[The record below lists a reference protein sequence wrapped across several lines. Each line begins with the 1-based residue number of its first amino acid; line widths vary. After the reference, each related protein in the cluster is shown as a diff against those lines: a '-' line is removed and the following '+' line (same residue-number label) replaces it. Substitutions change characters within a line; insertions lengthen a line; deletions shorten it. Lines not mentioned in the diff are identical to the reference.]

1 MTRSSRT
8 VANGCGLEGV
18 LCDSRLGRRMSSD
31 DAPAPANDPIEGR
44 FRASLQASIDAK
56 TALLSD
62 LGPSVAV
69 AHVLIDAYRRGN
81 SMFVFG
87 NGGSAADAQHI
98 AAEFLGRFYIERPSL
113 AAHAL
118 TVNTSALTAIANDYS
133 FDEVYARQLRGLARP
148 GDVAVGISTSG
159 NARNVVAGLG
169 AANECG
175 LTSVALTGSRGG
187 EARTVAQHWVGVPS
201 DDTPRIQEAH
211 IAIGHIWSELVEA
224 ALFGDLAAE

>member
-1 MTRSSRT
+1 MR
-8 VANGCGLEGV
+8 
-18 LCDSRLGRRMSSD
+18 SD
-31 DAPAPANDPIEGR
+31 DTPDAVTDPIGDR
-44 FRASLQASIDAK
+44 FRARLQASIDVKA
-56 TALLSD
+56 ALLSD
-62 LGPSVAV
+62 LGPCTAV
-69 AHVLIDAYRRGN
+69 ATALIDAFRRGN
-81 SMFVFG
+81 TLFLFG

-98 AAEFLGRFYIERPSL
+98 AAEFLGRFYIERPSM

-118 TVNTSALTAIANDYS
+118 TVNTSALTAIGNDYS
-133 FDEVYARQLRGLARP
+133 FDEVYARQLRGLGRA

-159 NARNVVAGLG
+159 NARNVVAGLA

-187 EARTVAQHWVGVPS
+187 DARKIARLWVGVPS

-211 IAIGHIWSELVEA
+211 IAIGHIWSELVED